1 MADRS
6 LVTGGAGFIGS
17 NLVRALLGEDS
28 EVVVLDDLSTGSR
41 ENLAEV
47 SDDVRWIE
55 GSILDDSAL
64 REAMEGVQRVFHL
77 AAQVS
82 VPASMQDPS
91 YNDAV
96 NCRGTQAVLEAARA
110 AGVGRVVYSASC
122 AVYGNAPGL
131 PKHEGSTLSPESPY
145 AASKYYGE
153 VLAGVW
159 SRSMGLE
166 VASLRYFNVFGAR
179 QSPSGGYAAAIPI
192 FIQKT
197 LDGAPI
203 TIHGDGE
210 QTRDF
215 VHVDNVVLANLLAS
229 RADGA
234 PGQVFNIG
242 SGVQTSILDLTR
254 KIATVVGAP
263 CPVSHGEARAGDVR
277 HSVADIS
284 LARQVL
290 GYEPAVDL
298 REGLERTVAWQR
310 EQS

>member
-17 NLVRALLGEDS
+17 NLVRALLGEGS

-82 VPASMQDPS
+82 VPASMQAPS

-96 NCRGTQAVLEAARA
+96 NCRGTQSVLEAARA

-215 VHVDNVVLANLLAS
+215 VHVDNVVSANLLAS

>member
-1 MADRS
+1 MADRA

-17 NLVRALLGEDS
+17 NLVRALLAEGT

-41 ENLAEV
+41 ANLEEV
-47 SDDVRWIE
+47 ADHVELIE
-55 GSILDDSAL
+55 GSILDADAL
-64 REAMEGVQRVFHL
+64 KRAITGAARVFHL

-82 VPASMQDPS
+82 VPASMVDPAH
-91 YNDAV
+91 NDAV
-96 NCRGTQAVLEAARA
+96 NCQGTQRVLEEARA
-110 AGVGRVVYSASC
+110 AGVQRVVYSASC

-131 PKHEGSTLSPESPY
+131 PKREGSTLAPESPY

-153 VLAGVW
+153 VLGGVW

-192 FIQKT
+192 FVQRT

-203 TIHGDGE
+203 TIHGDGL

-215 VHVDNVVLANLLAS
+215 VHVDNVVSANLLAS
-229 RADGA
+229 RAPDA
-234 PGQVFNIG
+234 PGGVFNIG
-242 SGVQTSILDLTR
+242 SGVQTSILELTQ
-254 KIATVVGAP
+254 KIAETVGSATSVTH
-263 CPVSHGEARAGDVR
+263 SEARHGDVR

-284 LARQVL
+284 LAERAL
-290 GYEPAVDL
+290 GYTPAIDL
-298 REGLERTVAWQR
+298 TTGLERTVSWQR
-310 EQS
+310 EQR